1 MLLDILV
8 NQIQNVDGS
17 LKLEANRSVNRML
30 TIRNWLIG
38 YYIVEYEQKGEDKA
52 KYGDKLL
59 DILSVSLNIK
69 GLSVTNLK
77 LNRLF
82 YTAYAGIGQTIINE
96 LSKQGVGII
105 PSLPDELQNSTI
117 GIRQTLSDEL
127 QNTIMGIRQTVSDE
141 LQNNVN
147 QLIND
152 NSGSLNEYN
161 IILADGIINKL
172 SFSHITLLLTVS
184 DGLKRAFYAA
194 EAIKGTWSVR
204 ELKRQINTL
213 LYERSNLSKKPE
225 QLLRNLNEKS
235 ERIQPVSLVKD
246 IYAFEFLGIPVKD
259 AVEENDLEI
268 ALLDNLQQF
277 FMELGHGFCLEARQK
292 RILIGDEY
300 FYIDLVFYHRIL
312 KCHILIELK
321 VDEFNHSN
329 AGQLNTYINYYKKNV
344 QQPDENPPIGI
355 LLVTNKNEALVEYA
369 TADMDKQLFV
379 RNYMLQLPQKDELE
393 SFIRKELKNF

>member
-1 MLLDILV
+1 MQLEILV

-82 YTAYAGIGQTIINE
+82 YTAYASIGQTIINE
-96 LSKQGVGII
+96 LSKQGVGSLQ
-105 PSLPDELQNSTI
+105 SLPDELQNTSMVIRQTVSDELQNTSM

-127 QNTIMGIRQTVSDE
+127 QNTD
-141 LQNNVN
+141 N
-147 QLIND
+147 Q
-152 NSGSLNEYN
+152 SLNNNAAPFDEYN
-161 IILADGIINKL
+161 LILADGIINKL
-172 SFSHITLLLTVS
+172 SFSHITLLLTVNDS
-184 DGLKRAFYAA
+184 LKRAFYAA

-213 LYERSNLSKKPE
+213 LYERTNLSKKPE

-235 ERIQPVSLVKD
+235 ERIQPVSLIRD

-321 VDEFNHSN
+321 VDEFNHTN

-355 LLVTNKNEALVEYA
+355 LLVTNKNETLVEYA

-393 SFIRKELKNF
+393 SFIKKELKNF